1 MSKIKS
7 YISSFRLRT
16 LPLAL
21 SSILMANFIAA
32 YHHSYVWS
40 VGILAAVTTVLLQIL
55 SNVAN
60 DYGDAVSG
68 ADNVERIGPARMVA
82 SGKISLTEMKRTVIV
97 FSILSLISGIAL
109 IAVGNLEVLSL
120 TAWGMLV
127 LGLGAIAAAIKYT
140 VGKNPYGY
148 SGRGDIFVFLF
159 FGLAGVL
166 GTYFLH
172 TGTFNPW
179 LFLPASTI
187 GLLSTGVLNLNNL
200 RDINSD
206 AKSGKLTLVVQH
218 GSPWGKSYHAVLLI
232 SAMVLMVVYGL
243 FQFATPWQWLFLFAL
258 PLFIKNLILV
268 FKNKEPHL
276 LYPQLKNL
284 AMATFI
290 MVLLFGVGLLII

>member
-21 SSILMANFIAA
+21 SSILMGNFIAA
-32 YHHSYVWS
+32 YHHSYSWA
-40 VGILAAVTTVLLQIL
+40 VGILATVTTVLLQIL

-82 SGKISLTEMKRTVIV
+82 SGKISLSEMKRTVIV
-97 FSILSLISGIAL
+97 FSALSLISGIAL
-109 IAVGNLEVLSL
+109 IAVGNLELLSL
-120 TAWGMLV
+120 KAWGLLV
-127 LGLGAIAAAIKYT
+127 LGFAAIAAAIKYT

-172 TGTFNPW
+172 TGTIDPW
-179 LFLPASTI
+179 LLLPASAV

-200 RDINSD
+200 RDIESD
-206 AKSGKLTLVVQH
+206 AKSGKHTLVVKN
-218 GSPWGKSYHAVLLI
+218 GSPWGKRYQTVLLV
-232 SAMVLMVVYGL
+232 SALLFMVTYGL
-243 FQFATPWQWLFLFAL
+243 FQFVTLWQWLFLLAV
-258 PLFIKNLILV
+258 PLIAKNLWVV
-268 FKNKEPHL
+268 FNNNEPYL
-276 LYPQLKNL
+276 LYPQLKKL
-284 AMATFI
+284 AMTTFI
-290 MVLLFGVGLLII
+290 MVLLFGVGLMI

>member
-1 MSKIKS
+1 MAKIKS

-32 YHHSYVWS
+32 YINSYVWS
-40 VGILAAVTTVLLQIL
+40 VGILAVVTTVLLQIL

-68 ADNVERIGPARMVA
+68 ADNVERIGPPRMVA
-82 SGKISLTEMKRTVIV
+82 SGKISLTHMKGTVIV

-120 TAWGMLV
+120 KAWGMLV

-148 SGRGDIFVFLF
+148 SGWGDIFVFLF

-172 TGTFNPW
+172 TGTFNPC
-179 LFLPASTI
+179 LLLPASAI
-187 GLLSTGVLNLNNL
+187 GLLSAGVLNLNNL
-200 RDINSD
+200 RDVNSD
-206 AKSGKLTLVVQH
+206 AKSGKLTLVVQY
-218 GSPWGKSYHAVLLI
+218 GSLWGKRYHAFLLI
-232 SAMVLMVVYGL
+232 SAIVLMVVYGL
-243 FQFATPWQWLFLFAL
+243 FQFVTLWQWLFLLAL
-258 PLFIKNLILV
+258 PLFVKNLILV
-268 FKNKEPHL
+268 FQNKEPHL

-290 MVLLFGVGLLII
+290 MVLLFGVGLLI

>member
-21 SSILMANFIAA
+21 SSIFMANFIAA
-32 YHHSYVWS
+32 YHHSYIWS
-40 VGILAAVTTVLLQIL
+40 VGILAVVTTVLLQIL

-97 FSILSLISGIAL
+97 FSVLSLISGIAL
-109 IAVGNLEVLSL
+109 IAVGNVEMLSL
-120 TAWGMLV
+120 NAWGMLV

-159 FGLAGVL
+159 FGLIGVL

-172 TGTFNPW
+172 TGKFDPW
-179 LFLPASTI
+179 LLLPASAI
-187 GLLSTGVLNLNNL
+187 GLLSAGVLNLNNL

-206 AKSGKLTLVVQH
+206 AKSGKLTLVVQY
-218 GSPWGKSYHAVLLI
+218 GSPWGKRYHAFLLI
-232 SAMVLMVVYGL
+232 LAMLLMIFYGL
-243 FQFATPWQWLFLFAL
+243 FQFVSLWQWLFLLAV
-258 PLFIKNLILV
+258 PLLNKNLIMV
-268 FKNKEPHL
+268 FQNKEPHL

-284 AMATFI
+284 ALATFAL
-290 MVLLFGVGLLII
+290 VLLFGVGLILK